1 MELFDRF
8 ERISKTDIDQI
19 LIQATNSKEALDRTI
34 HEIEQTWLQT
44 KQAIAKINSISNEK
58 AQLNYNAATIEASK
72 WRIEAQIAHDNKDE
86 YSEKYALE
94 RLRIHEDNAI
104 RAKAQMHQ
112 YSDRVELLLQHSNI
126 LERKLIEAKNKRD
139 LYKAQIDAAEAP
151 KKSQDIVD
159 RLNFTNELD
168 SLQKITINVSQKPKD
183 LLLLEKAIQNISK
196 ILTSEISSQS
206 QIRSAYCHAKL
217 QANNLNKQA
226 LEAVNQNNS
235 MMTIQTLIEQTIC
248 QKLVDI
254 YQPKILEHTKRI
266 ELLEE
271 NLVLLEEVKDIV
283 QEFATFV
290 NDREHIPETYDLYD
304 PAIDA
309 ELDEL
314 RSHLENM

>member
-1 MELFDRF
+1 MELFDRI
-8 ERISKTDIDQI
+8 ERISEVNIDQI
-19 LIQATNSKEALDRTI
+19 LIQATSPEEALDRTI
-34 HEIEQTWLQT
+34 QEIEQTWLQT
-44 KQAIAKINSISNEK
+44 KQAIAKINSIPNEK

-72 WRIEAQIAHDNKDE
+72 WRIKAQIAHDNKDE
-86 YSEKYALE
+86 HLEKYALE

-112 YSDRVELLLQHSNI
+112 YTDRVELLNQYSNI
-126 LERKLIEAKNKRD
+126 LKSKLIEAKNKRD
-139 LYKAQIDAAEAP
+139 LYKAQVETAEAQ
-151 KKSQDIVD
+151 KKSKDIVGH
-159 RLNFTNELD
+159 LNFTNESD
-168 SLQKITINVSQKPKD
+168 SLQKMSIDASQKPKD
-183 LLLLEKAIQNISK
+183 LLLIEKAIQNIGK

-206 QIRSAYCHAKL
+206 QIQSAYYHAKL

-226 LEAVNQNNS
+226 LEAANQNNS

-254 YQPKILEHTKRI
+254 YQPKITEHTKRI

-283 QEFATFV
+283 QEFATFE

-304 PAIDA
+304 RAIDA
-309 ELDEL
+309 ELNEL
-314 RSHLENM
+314 RSQLENT

>member
-19 LIQATNSKEALDRTI
+19 LNQAANPEEVLERTI
-34 HEIEQTWLQT
+34 QEIEQTWLQT

-58 AQLNYNAATIEASK
+58 AQLNYNAATIETSK
-72 WRIEAQIAHDNKDE
+72 WRIEAQIAHNNKDE
-86 YSEKYALE
+86 HSEKHALE

-112 YSDRVELLLQHSNI
+112 YTDRIKLLHQHSNI
-126 LERKLIEAKNKRD
+126 LERKLIEAENKRD
-139 LYKAQIDAAEAP
+139 LYKAQIETAEAQ
-151 KKSQDIVD
+151 KKSQDILGD
-159 RLNFTNELD
+159 LNFTNELD
-168 SLQKITINVSQKPKD
+168 SLQKITIDTSQKPKD
-183 LLLLEKAIQNISK
+183 LLLIEKAIQNIDK

-206 QIRSAYCHAKL
+206 QIRSVYYHAKL
-217 QANNLNKQA
+217 RASNLNKQA
-226 LEAVNQNNS
+226 SEAANRNNS

-248 QKLVDI
+248 QELVNI

-283 QEFATFV
+283 QEFAKFV
-290 NDREHIPETYDLYD
+290 NDKEHRPETYDLYD
-304 PAIDA
+304 PAINA

-314 RSHLENM
+314 RSQLENT